1 MRRIALLGVILA
13 LMAGCVTPEQIKGT
27 SRQQGELLAE
37 FQKTVGALRSKLME
51 YYDTRIEEFR
61 QDLTDSKVRN
71 EFPRVTAALK
81 EALQELKAN
90 VPKKKKEDLIRKYL
104 NQANNYLV
112 QLPEIYFDE
121 KYCEKLKRLQPEFL
135 KAQAGECNEKHLE
148 AYKKLQDARNKVA
161 ERFDQ
166 LAKTVADM
174 EQAHAL
180 IDRFV
185 QIEFKLTE
193 ERVDEAKKLIQEA
206 KETIDDAKKGFE
218 DFRRSG
224 G

>member
-13 LMAGCVTPEQIKGT
+13 LMAACVTPEQIKGT

-37 FQKTVGALRSKLME
+37 FQKTVDALRSKLME

-81 EALQELKAN
+81 ETLQELK
-90 VPKKKKEDLIRKYL
+90 PDLPQKKKEDFIRTYL
-104 NQANNYLV
+104 DQANNYLV

-135 KAQAGECNEKHLE
+135 KAQAEGCNEKHLE
-148 AYKKLQDARNKVA
+148 VYKKLQDARNKVA

-166 LAKTVADM
+166 MAKTVADM
-174 EQAHAL
+174 EQAHEL

-193 ERVDEAKKLIQEA
+193 ERVNEAKKLIQDA
-206 KETIDDAKKGFE
+206 KETIEDAKEVFE
-218 DFRRSG
+218 EFGRSG

>member
-37 FQKTVGALRSKLME
+37 FRKTVGALRSKLME